1 MTSRWRWALS
11 RWSAPVAAGTF
22 LVGAIGSA
30 WWSAPAGIAL
40 PAARFSARWMGA
52 TTILVYDG
60 KSGILVDPYFSRLS
74 RESVQDELIS
84 PDTTRVNTAL
94 ERAGVST
101 LAVVMATR
109 SNFDHAMDVPIVAA
123 RMNADVAGS
132 RSTRN
137 IARGLEFPEERI
149 RTFEDGA
156 FLAYG
161 SFKLTA
167 IESPRAPPASDPYA
181 GEIAVPLTPP
191 LHASAYRTGANYALL
206 VERAG
211 RRVLIVSQP
220 GFEPGKLIGVDADIV
235 FLSVAGLVARGE
247 HFASDYWRETVLT
260 TGAKLVILTSWDDS
274 ARPLDQSTRPSSPHD
289 FETAVQWIKELGAI
303 DGVDVRVPHAFEH
316 IDLLAPLR

>member
-1 MTSRWRWALS
+1 MTRRWRWSLTS
-11 RWSAPVAAGTF
+11 WSAPLAAGTF
-22 LVGAIGSA
+22 LAVAIVSA
-30 WWSAPAGIAL
+30 WWNDPAGIAA
-40 PAARFSARWMGA
+40 PKDRFSARWMGA

-74 RESVQDELIS
+74 SEHVERGPIS
-84 PDTTRVNTAL
+84 PDTTRIYTAL
-94 ERAGVST
+94 ERAGVSA
-101 LAVVMATR
+101 LAVVLATR
-109 SNFDHAMDVPIVAA
+109 SNFDHAMDVPTVAA

-137 IARGLEFPEERI
+137 IARGLDLPEERI

-167 IESPRAPPASDPYA
+167 IESPRAPPASDQYA

-191 LHASAYRTGANYALL
+191 LNASAYRTGANYALL
-206 VERAG
+206 VEHAG
-211 RRVLIVSQP
+211 RRVLIVSRP

-235 FLSVAGLVARGE
+235 FLSLDGLIARGE
-247 HFASDYWRETVLT
+247 HFASDYWRETVMA
-260 TGAKLVILTSWDDS
+260 TGAKLVIVTNWDDPTR
-274 ARPLDQSTRPSSPHD
+274 ALEQSTRPSSST
-289 FETAVQWIKELGAI
+289 EARTAVKWIEELGAA
-303 DGVDVRVPHAFEH
+303 DGVEVRVPHAFEH